1 MDSSSKINS
10 KDHECLY
17 FMRDRQK
24 KGRMKFQ
31 GVRLKLHLETTT
43 KVYQ

>member
-10 KDHECLY
+10 KDHECIFY
-17 FMRDRQK
+17 VRHK
-24 KGRMKFQ
+24 KTGRMEFQ
-31 GVRLKLHLETTT
+31 GVRLKLHLESIR